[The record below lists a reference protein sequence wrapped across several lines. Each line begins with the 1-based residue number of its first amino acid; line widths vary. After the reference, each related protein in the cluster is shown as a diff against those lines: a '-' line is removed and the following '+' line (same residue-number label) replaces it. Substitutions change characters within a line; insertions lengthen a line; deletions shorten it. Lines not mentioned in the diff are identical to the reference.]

1 MQFHVELQ
9 YKVRFLIINK
19 MEKIMGIYERI
30 CPMTIML
37 NAGAIGLSMSDVE
50 LTLKL
55 LSYSVAIIWT
65 TIKVIKEIKNWRE

>member
-1 MQFHVELQ
+1 
-9 YKVRFLIINK
+9 